1 LTKNGTKPEV
11 KREKRKED
19 KEKKSGPL
27 AIHHHF

>member
-11 KREKRKED
+11 KREERKED

-27 AIHHHF
+27 MTHHHF